1 MLEVIWNTVIFPWE
15 HRTIVSIIAIGIGFV
30 VFLLRFIDAKP
41 KPLLMGT
48 LVSIGTFVILILWAP
63 ILILIGCALYWF
75 HKESAYNRWIMSTDR
90 QFERRKDEKPAP
102 ATLLPDYNDCTL
114 SKCRY
119 CPIGG
124 HCDRKQTLVAP

>member
-15 HRTIVSIIAIGIGFV
+15 HRTIVGVIAIGIGFV
-30 VFLLRFIDAKP
+30 VFLFRFIDAKP
-41 KPLLMGT
+41 KPLLIGT
-48 LVSIGTFVILILWAP
+48 LVSIGTFVIPILWAP
-63 ILILIGCALYWF
+63 ILVLVFYALWWYY
-75 HKESAYNRWIMSTDR
+75 KESAYNQWIMSPDR
-90 QFERRKDEKPAP
+90 QFERRKGEKPAP
-102 ATLLPDYNDCTL
+102 ATPLPDYSDCTP